1 MNLQV
6 RVRQASRPAH
16 AHARRACRARRP
28 SLGASS
34 HAASGRHE
42 RKAQPAYHADRVRA
56 HPLALLRPLL
66 HLLRR
71 YLVDALSQ
79 ARRKRRRCWP
89 RPWCA
94 RALCQTANP
103 ILGFGGL
110 RHIPPRTAT
119 GLSNPA
125 DPARALPTAGPLSA
139 RGARAGSLWPLP
151 WCARSRARTANPIL
165 GFGGLR
171 HLSPRTA
178 IGLSDPADPARALPT
193 AGPHSARGARAG
205 SLAAAVVRAIPH
217 PHCQPYPRV
226 THFTASFTRA
236 RHRVE

>member
-1 MNLQV
+1 M
-6 RVRQASRPAH
+6 RVRQASRPAR

-71 YLVDALSQ
+71 YLVDALRQ

-171 HLSPRTA
+171 HHPPEQA
-178 IGLSDPADPARALPT
+178 IGLTNPASLTRASPTADPFRCAGAGRLLAASALASARA
-193 AGPHSARGARAG
+193 RAHRRPFSTFRCSVLRR
-205 SLAAAVVRAIPH
+205 SL
-217 PHCQPYPRV
+217 
-226 THFTASFTRA
+226 S
-236 RHRVE
+236 